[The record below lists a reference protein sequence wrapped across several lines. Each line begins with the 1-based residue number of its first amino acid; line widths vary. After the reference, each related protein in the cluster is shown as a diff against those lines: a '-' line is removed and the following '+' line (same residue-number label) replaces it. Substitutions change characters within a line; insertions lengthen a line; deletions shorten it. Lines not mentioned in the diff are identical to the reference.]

1 MSLHR
6 AHAGRISDRRV
17 RSDAATLQEQNNASK
32 IEGTAK
38 GAAKSMYDSMSK
50 KELHEFADTETK
62 DKPRHIGGKH

>member
-1 MSLHR
+1 MPAKSK
-6 AHAGRISDRRV
+6 
-17 RSDAATLQEQNNASK
+17 AAKRGEKKVSEL
-32 IEGTAK
+32 K